1 MQENRL
7 KLSIILAIAC
17 VIFCVSVCCSQTK
30 EKNSN
35 DMEKYTLLTTQ
46 EKTIGIGRLQVSLN
60 CDIPL
65 YHAETGWVVDTI
77 RFSVIDEGG
86 DKGKFK
92 ASTKYAFVP
101 MKYYAGDSEVEAARH
116 INQGLTYF
124 VPELSFRVL
133 KCVENGYEI
142 VLNEDLFETAIIR
155 SDDKHRLY
163 TRGESYWAWA
173 KFNTDEAWLLYETW
187 DAYLKRAIHVHLHER
202 RLYDGIDGKE
212 FRDDEIHPEKIV
224 DVKGNWIKIRA
235 FAYDSTGVKKTAWV
249 QWTDGKELLVEL
261 TMEVFK

>member
-1 MQENRL
+1 MIEINRL
-7 KLSIILAIAC
+7 NKWMIVC
-17 VIFCVSVCCSQTK
+17 VVLCVSICCSQTK

-35 DMEKYTLLTTQ
+35 DMEEYTLLTTQ
-46 EKTIGIGRLQVSLN
+46 EKNIGIGILQVSLN

-65 YHAETGWVVDTI
+65 YHTETGRVVDTI
-77 RFSVIDEGG
+77 RFSVIDEGEY
-86 DKGKFK
+86 KGKFK
-92 ASTKYAFVP
+92 ASTKYAFAP
-101 MKYYAGDSEVEAARH
+101 MKYYAGDSEVEAARN

-155 SDDKHRLY
+155 SDNKHKLY
-163 TRGESYWAWA
+163 TRGKPSWAWVM
-173 KFNTDEAWLLYETW
+173 FSTEEAWMLYETW
-187 DAYLKRAIHVHLHER
+187 DAYLKRAVRVSLR
-202 RLYDGIDGKE
+202 GQKLYDDIDGKE

-235 FAYDSTGVKKTAWV
+235 FASDSNGRKTAWV
-249 QWTDGKELLVEL
+249 QWTDGKELLVNL
-261 TMEVFK
+261 AMEVFK